1 MAMLSASELGVEID
15 YGVSNP
21 LRTLQ
26 RLENGDWQDYRLGS
40 TALIP
45 TRPEVRSKGDQSN
58 QNLDCHVSPLG
69 IPVGNAGN

>member
-1 MAMLSASELGVEID
+1 MTIHSAGDLALEID
-15 YGVSNP
+15 YRAGNP
-21 LRTLQ
+21 PGTLQ

-40 TALIP
+40 PALIP
-45 TRPEVRSKGDQSN
+45 TRIEVRSKGDQSN